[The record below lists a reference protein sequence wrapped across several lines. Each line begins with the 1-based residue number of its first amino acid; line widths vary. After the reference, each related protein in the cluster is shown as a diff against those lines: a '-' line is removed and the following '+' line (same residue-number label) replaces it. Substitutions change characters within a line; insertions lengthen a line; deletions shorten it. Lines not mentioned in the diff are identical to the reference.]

1 MRILQLSPQVPLPPD
16 SEVRLGIY
24 GITKHLAER
33 GNEIYFAAYRKN
45 ADKIASERE
54 LSKFGKPIILDVN
67 TNNNFG
73 GAILNFF
80 SGVPYNI
87 SKFKKKELV
96 KFLRSFLKGNKI
108 DIVHIDHLHLA
119 WALDVIR
126 NEVDIP
132 VVLREHN
139 IELKIMQRFYEQQK
153 NIILKKYS
161 GLQYNKFLKYEPSIR
176 RKFDKCI
183 MVSRHDEE
191 ILKGLNPDVKTAVIG
206 VGVDKELL
214 AMRKSQTIPYSIFHL
229 GSLEWLPNYDGLNWY
244 LEEIFPSIVK
254 FKKEVKL
261 YLYGTGTDKVKVPSS
276 FRENIIKIGYVKD
289 LWKEVL
295 DKQLAVV
302 PLRIGSGIRVK
313 IIEMLATGQNI
324 ISTSVGKE
332 GIDVEDGKH
341 MLIADSTEEFISK
354 TISYFENK
362 YDPEMMSANAKK
374 RIEEKYTW
382 EKIAEQFE
390 NEYYSLI
397 KK

>member
-1 MRILQLSPQVPLPPD
+1 M
-16 SEVRLGIY
+16 E
-24 GITKHLAER
+24 
-33 GNEIYFAAYRKN
+33 NEIIFIVE
-45 ADKIASERE
+45 DSLE
-54 LSKFGKPIILDVN
+54 
-67 TNNNFG
+67 G
-73 GAILNFF
+73 GFEAKAI
-80 SGVPYNI
+80 G
-87 SKFKKKELV
+87 
-96 KFLRSFLKGNKI
+96 
-108 DIVHIDHLHLA
+108 HIDHLHLA

-161 GLQYNKFLKYEPSIR
+161 GLQYNKFLKYEPSITG
-176 RKFDKCI
+176 KFDKCI
-183 MVSRHDEE
+183 MVSMHDEE
-191 ILKGLNPDVKTAVIG
+191 ILKELNPNVKTTVIG

-214 AMRKSQTIPYSIFHL
+214 AMRKSNTIPYSIFHL

-261 YLYGTGTDKVKVPSS
+261 YLYGTGTEKIRVPSA
-276 FRENIIKIGYVKD
+276 FKDNIIKIGYVRD
-289 LWKEVL
+289 LWSEVI

-374 RIEEKYTW
+374 LIEEKYTW